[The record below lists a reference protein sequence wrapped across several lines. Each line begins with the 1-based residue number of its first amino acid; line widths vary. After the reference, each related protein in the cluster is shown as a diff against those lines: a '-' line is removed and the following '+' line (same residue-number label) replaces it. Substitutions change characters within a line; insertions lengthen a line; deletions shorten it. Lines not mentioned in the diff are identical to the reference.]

1 MRVRPLESIDR
12 PSRLVLV
19 GVGVLTIAGIG
30 ATLLS
35 YTRSPTA
42 DSSTPLGVVT
52 RYVRAIQA
60 GDATR
65 AWDLLTPNVNQS
77 IPGEPP
83 RPVPT
88 KEDFRQQVQS
98 SRQPTSPRV
107 RVLTV
112 SQSADTAT
120 VQLEVSRASGNPLT
134 GASTQ
139 QVGIMLARQADGW
152 KITSDPFPWQ
162 FQ

>member
-1 MRVRPLESIDR
+1 MRPLETIDR
-12 PSRLVLV
+12 SSWLALA
-19 GVGVLTIAGIG
+19 GVGILTIAGIG

-35 YTRSPTA
+35 SAGSPAA

-52 RYVRAIQA
+52 NYVRAIQA
-60 GDATR
+60 GDAYK
-65 AWDLLTPNVNQS
+65 AWFLVTPNVNQS

-88 KEDFRQQVQS
+88 EEDFRQQVQS

-139 QVGIMLARQADGW
+139 QLAVMLARQADGW

>member
-1 MRVRPLESIDR
+1 M
-12 PSRLVLV
+12 
-19 GVGVLTIAGIG
+19 
-30 ATLLS
+30 
-35 YTRSPTA
+35 
-42 DSSTPLGVVT
+42 VT
-52 RYVRAIQA
+52 NYVRAVQA
-60 GDATR
+60 GDAYK
-65 AWDLLTPNVNQS
+65 AWFLVTPNVNQS

-88 KEDFRQQVQS
+88 EEDFRQQVQS
-98 SRQPTSPRV
+98 SRQPSSPRV
-107 RVLTV
+107 RVLAF

-134 GASTQ
+134 GASSQ
-139 QVGIMLARQADGW
+139 QVGVMLARQANGW

>member
-1 MRVRPLESIDR
+1 VRVRPLENIDR
-12 PSRLVLV
+12 PSWLALA
-19 GVGVLTIAGIG
+19 GVGILTIAGIG

-35 YTRSPTA
+35 SAGSPAA
-42 DSSTPLGVVT
+42 DPSTPLGVVT
-52 RYVRAIQA
+52 SYIRAVQA
-60 GDATR
+60 GDASK
-65 AWDLLTPNVNQS
+65 AWALITPNVNQS
-77 IPGEPP
+77 VPGEPP

-88 KEDFRQQVQS
+88 EDDFRQQVQS

-107 RVLTV
+107 RVLNVT
-112 SQSADTAT
+112 QSADTAT

-134 GASTQ
+134 GVSSQ
-139 QVGIMLARQADGW
+139 QVPVMLARQADGW

>member
-1 MRVRPLESIDR
+1 VRPLETIDR
-12 PSRLVLV
+12 SSWLALA
-19 GVGVLTIAGIG
+19 GVGILTVVGIG

-35 YTRSPTA
+35 SAGSPTA

-52 RYVRAIQA
+52 NYVRAIQA

-77 IPGEPP
+77 APGEPP

-88 KEDFRQQVQS
+88 EDDFRQQVQS

-107 RVLTV
+107 RVLNV

-120 VQLEVSRASGNPLT
+120 VQLDVSRASGNPLT
-134 GASTQ
+134 GASSQ
-139 QVGIMLARQADGW
+139 QVGVIVARQANGW